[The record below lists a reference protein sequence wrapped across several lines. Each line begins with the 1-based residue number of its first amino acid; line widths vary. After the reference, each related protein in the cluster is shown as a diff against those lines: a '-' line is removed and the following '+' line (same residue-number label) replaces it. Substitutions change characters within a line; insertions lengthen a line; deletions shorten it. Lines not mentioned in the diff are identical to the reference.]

1 MAAVLLKVFSSIMSV
16 IVTLSGMFPV
26 AFGNRV
32 YIDPVEN
39 TTVLG
44 GGFISYVYF
53 DEPTVVS
60 DFETA
65 ESNFGEGETG
75 DFNEDFFEK
84 FNLVCIPVVIPSTNY
99 RVFVSSV
106 AEREDTAE
114 VKYRL
119 VNDGC
124 VGATMISHATIC
136 IKVSKNIKNIEVT
149 AARAFVPFCIHEQ

>member
-1 MAAVLLKVFSSIMSV
+1 MSV
-16 IVTLSGMFPV
+16 IVTLSATFPM

-32 YIDPVEN
+32 YMDPVEN

-44 GGFISYVYF
+44 GGFISWCYF

-65 ESNFGEGETG
+65 ESVFDEGEKVEFT
-75 DFNEDFFEK
+75 EDFFDK
-84 FNLVCIPVVIPSTNY
+84 FNLVCIPVVLPSTSY
-99 RVFVSSV
+99 KVFVSSV
-106 AEREDTAE
+106 AEKGDTAE
-114 VKYRL
+114 VNYKL

-136 IKVSKNIKNIEVT
+136 VAVSKNIKDADVT
-149 AARAFVPFCIHEQ
+149 VTKVFVPFCIHK